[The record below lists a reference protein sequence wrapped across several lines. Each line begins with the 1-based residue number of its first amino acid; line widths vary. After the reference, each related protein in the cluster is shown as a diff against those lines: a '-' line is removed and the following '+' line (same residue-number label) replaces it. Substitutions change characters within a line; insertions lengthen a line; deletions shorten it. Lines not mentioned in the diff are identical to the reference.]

1 MLRIIHILSLLF
13 LAGKT
18 SILWLFFAMLYY
30 VIVMQTKC
38 YYIEFPNDGSK
49 QWSRCHC
56 NNKFHFISRVMTFTL
71 IKKYFAGLVKYFPTV
86 YSHII
91 QMRVL

>member
-1 MLRIIHILSLLF
+1 MLF

-18 SILWLFFAMLYY
+18 SFCGFFAMLYY
-30 VIVMQTKC
+30 VIVMLYLETKF

-56 NNKFHFISRVMTFTL
+56 DNKFHFISRVMTFTF
-71 IKKYFAGLVKYFPTV
+71 IRKYFAGLVKYFPTV
-86 YSHII
+86 YSPIYPNSCT
-91 QMRVL
+91 MPT